1 MPMTHIFNTL
11 KMKLFKRSDIIFS
24 HKECQ
29 PVLDKPLV
37 AVETSSRSMDVMSTI
52 SSINLLG
59 MTTRPERVVC
69 VDKIVAVVD
78 VDVDVGGDDDT
89 AATFSAAA
97 GFRAVLWRQIFG
109 VLRCSSPDTSG

>member
-1 MPMTHIFNTL
+1 MTHIFNTL

-24 HKECQ
+24 HNECQ

-52 SSINLLG
+52 SSTNLLG

-69 VDKIVAVVD
+69 VDNIVAVVD
-78 VDVDVGGDDDT
+78 VDVDVDDDDDT

-97 GFRAVLWRQIFG
+97 AGFRAVLWQQIFG
-109 VLRCSSPDTSG
+109 VIRCSSPDTSG

>member
-1 MPMTHIFNTL
+1 
-11 KMKLFKRSDIIFS
+11 MKLFKRSDIIFS

-78 VDVDVGGDDDT
+78 VDDDT

-97 GFRAVLWRQIFG
+97 GFRAVLWQQIFG
-109 VLRCSSPDTSG
+109 VIRCSSPDTSG

>member
-1 MPMTHIFNTL
+1 
-11 KMKLFKRSDIIFS
+11 
-24 HKECQ
+24 
-29 PVLDKPLV
+29 
-37 AVETSSRSMDVMSTI
+37 MDVMSTI
-52 SSINLLG
+52 SSTNLLG

-89 AATFSAAA
+89 AAAFSDAV

-109 VLRCSSPDTSG
+109 ALRCSSPDSSG